1 MTRSELEEYIFDTYG
16 VRPDYPWDSTP
27 SSEVFRH
34 GDNKR
39 WFALIMDVPKSS
51 LDIPGGGTLCA
62 VNLKCGPIVGGS
74 LCGQNGF
81 FSAAKTSLSQKHMA
95 SMKILK
101 RVERLVNEMT
111 KILVKMTENP
121 GVVKPLASGAGFAY
135 NGK

>member
-34 GDNKR
+34 GDNKK

-51 LDIPGGGTLCA
+51 LGIPGGGTLCA

-74 LCGQNGF
+74 ICGQNGF
-81 FSAAKTSLSQKHMA
+81 FPAYHMNKLHWISVLLPDA
-95 SMKILK
+95 PDDVVCFLTTVSYEATKSKGTK
-101 RVERLVNEMT
+101 RS
-111 KILVKMTENP
+111 
-121 GVVKPLASGAGFAY
+121 KPE
-135 NGK
+135 

>member
-1 MTRSELEEYIFDTYG
+1 MTRLELEEYIFDTYG

-34 GDNKR
+34 GDNKK

-51 LDIPGGGTLCA
+51 LGIPGGGTLCA

-81 FSAAKTSLSQKHMA
+81 FPAYHMNKEYWITAALDGSVPESDIKMLLDISFCETA
-95 SMKILK
+95 K
-101 RVERLVNEMT
+101 RKAIKKPSRNERRPDRFL
-111 KILVKMTENP
+111 
-121 GVVKPLASGAGFAY
+121 
-135 NGK
+135 

>member
-51 LDIPGGGTLCA
+51 LGIPGG
-62 VNLKCGPIVGGS
+62 
-74 LCGQNGF
+74 
-81 FSAAKTSLSQKHMA
+81 
-95 SMKILK
+95 
-101 RVERLVNEMT
+101 
-111 KILVKMTENP
+111 
-121 GVVKPLASGAGFAY
+121 
-135 NGK
+135 